1 MIKKHIKKIV
11 ILAVFLIIGFLV
23 YRNSTS
29 RNKNGKTESV
39 RVTRGNLEEI
49 MTISGE
55 IDAEE
60 HVNLRFQ
67 TAGRISWIGVKEGD
81 LVKKYQTIAS
91 LDQKELQKNLQ
102 KELNDFMKYKYDYEQ
117 TTDTYKDQVITDTI
131 KRIKEKAGFDL
142 NSSVLDVE
150 LKDISLKY
158 ANLISPIEG
167 LVVRVDSPYA
177 GVNISLPTQAEF
189 EIVNPKT
196 VYFSALADQTEVIK
210 LQEDMLGELSLDSYP
225 DNPLKGSIKNIAFTP
240 KTGESGTVYK
250 IKFIFDDN
258 NDIYKY
264 KLGMTGDLSFV
275 TNKKENVLY
284 LPIKFIKNEKDKKY
298 VNLWKN
304 KEKEKIYIETGLE
317 TDNLIEITKGLSE
330 NDTIVD

>member
-1 MIKKHIKKIV
+1 
-11 ILAVFLIIGFLV
+11 
-23 YRNSTS
+23 
-29 RNKNGKTESV
+29 
-39 RVTRGNLEEI
+39 

-298 VNLWKN
+298 VNLKKN
-304 KEKEKIYIETGLE
+304 EKIDKAYIETGME

>member
-1 MIKKHIKKIV
+1 
-11 ILAVFLIIGFLV
+11 
-23 YRNSTS
+23 
-29 RNKNGKTESV
+29 
-39 RVTRGNLEEI
+39 
-49 MTISGE
+49 
-55 IDAEE
+55 
-60 HVNLRFQ
+60 
-67 TAGRISWIGVKEGD
+67 
-81 LVKKYQTIAS
+81 
-91 LDQKELQKNLQ
+91 ELQKNLQ

>member
-1 MIKKHIKKIV
+1 
-11 ILAVFLIIGFLV
+11 
-23 YRNSTS
+23 
-29 RNKNGKTESV
+29 
-39 RVTRGNLEEI
+39 

>member
-1 MIKKHIKKIV
+1 MIKKHIRKIV

-23 YRNSTS
+23 YRNFTS
-29 RNKNGKTESV
+29 RNKNGKTEYV
-39 RVTRGNLEEI
+39 RVTRGNLEDI

>member
-1 MIKKHIKKIV
+1 
-11 ILAVFLIIGFLV
+11 
-23 YRNSTS
+23 
-29 RNKNGKTESV
+29 
-39 RVTRGNLEEI
+39 

-240 KTGESGTVYK
+240 KTGEIGTVYK